1 MSDSCF
7 ICTTIGYTC
16 IGKKGKTMGKTGKTS
31 LGKAPKKQSD
41 SPIQAKLS
49 VASSVWVSDT

>member
-7 ICTTIGYTC
+7 ICTAIGYTC
-16 IGKKGKTMGKTGKTS
+16 IGKKGSTTGKTGKTS

-49 VASSVWVSDT
+49 VVSSVWVSDT

>member
-1 MSDSCF
+1 
-7 ICTTIGYTC
+7 
-16 IGKKGKTMGKTGKTS
+16 MGKTGKTS